1 MGKINMKQKTFEFLE
16 HTGDV
21 KFKANGENAED
32 LFNHCALALSHLF
45 SRGKKIAQSA
55 RQEFSVS
62 GEDYEALLYNF
73 LDELIYLFDAK
84 QFVVSKT
91 EVTLEKGEEYTL
103 NVVAY
108 GDNTKKYKDL
118 DAVKAPTYAE
128 MYFKQLS
135 ENEWEAQV
143 VVDV

>member
-1 MGKINMKQKTFEFLE
+1 MKNKNFEFLE

-21 KFKANGENAED
+21 KFKAYGENSED

-55 RQEFSVS
+55 RKEFTVS
-62 GEDYEALLYNF
+62 GEDYESLLYNF

-91 EVTLEKGEEYTL
+91 EVTIERGDEYSL

-108 GDNTKKYKDL
+108 GDNTSKYKDL

-128 MYFKQLS
+128 MYFKKLS
-135 ENEWEAQV
+135 EDKWEAQV

>member
-1 MGKINMKQKTFEFLE
+1 MKQKNFEFLE

-21 KFKANGENAED
+21 KFRAYGESSED

-45 SRGKKIAQSA
+45 SRGKKIAHSV
-55 RQEFSVS
+55 RKEFTVT
-62 GEDYEALLYNF
+62 GEDYESLLYNF

-84 QFVVSKT
+84 QFVISKT
-91 EVTLEKGEEYTL
+91 EVTIKHGEEYSL

-108 GDNTKKYKDL
+108 GDNTGKYKDL

-128 MYFKQLS
+128 MYFKKLD
-135 ENEWEAQV
+135 EDKWEAQV
-143 VVDV
+143 VLDV